1 MERQRLSYP
10 ALNTLNF
17 AVYGINYVTLKDL
30 EHDSVIVPKGYVFD
44 GVTVKAPFT
53 FIFSNKDLRKGIR
66 ASCFHD
72 WICEHRSEYTRKY
85 ATDMLVD
92 IWKKDGLN
100 KFKAFIAKI
109 SVNVYQFFRGGW
121 KE

>member
-1 MERQRLSYP
+1 MGRKNLTYP
-10 ALNTLNF
+10 VLNSLDF
-17 AVYGINYVTLKDL
+17 AVYGINYVTLRDL

-53 FIFSNKDLRKGIR
+53 LLFSTKDLRQGVR

-72 WICEHRSEYTRKY
+72 WLCEHREEYTREY

-92 IWKKDGLN
+92 IWKQDGLN
-100 KFKAFIAKI
+100 GYKAFIAKI
-109 SVNVYQFFRGGW
+109 SVNVYQFFTGGW

>member
-1 MERQRLSYP
+1 MGRKNLTYP
-10 ALNTLNF
+10 VLNSLDF
-17 AVYGINYVTLKDL
+17 AVYGINYVTLRDL

-72 WICEHRSEYTRKY
+72 WLCEHRSQYTRNMQPRYWLTFGSKT
-85 ATDMLVD
+85 A
-92 IWKKDGLN
+92 
-100 KFKAFIAKI
+100 
-109 SVNVYQFFRGGW
+109 
-121 KE
+121 

>member
-1 MERQRLSYP
+1 MGRQSGY
-10 ALNTLNF
+10 TLINSLDF
-17 AVYGINYVTLKDL
+17 AVYGINYVTLRDL
-30 EHDSVIVPKGYVFD
+30 EYDGVIVPKGYVFD
-44 GVTVKAPFT
+44 GVTSRAPFT
-53 FIFSNKDLRKGIR
+53 FLFSTKDLRQGIR

-72 WICEHRSEYTRKY
+72 WLCEHQAEYTREY
-85 ATDMLVD
+85 ATDVLVD
-92 IWKKDGLN
+92 IWEKDGLN

>member
-30 EHDSVIVPKGYVFD
+30 EHDGIKIPKGYVFD

-53 FIFSNKDLRKGIR
+53 LLFSTKDLRQGVR

-72 WICEHRSEYTRKY
+72 WLCEHREEYTREY
-85 ATDMLVD
+85 ATDVLVD
-92 IWKKDGLN
+92 IWQKDGLN